1 MSKPRGKAIQRE
13 LVRVAKDTLKGKGC
27 EFEVD
32 FSKRGGHQ
40 QLHVTLPNGSVRT
53 LEICSTPRNEVAD
66 LDQMR
71 QVCNRLIRDNLL

>member
-1 MSKPRGKAIQRE
+1 MSKPRGKAIQRK
-13 LVRVAKDTLKGKGC
+13 LVNVAKDTLEGRGC

-53 LEICSTPRNEVAD
+53 LEICSSPRNEGAA
-66 LDQMR
+66 LDAMR
-71 QVCNRLIRDNLL
+71 QACNRLIRDNRL